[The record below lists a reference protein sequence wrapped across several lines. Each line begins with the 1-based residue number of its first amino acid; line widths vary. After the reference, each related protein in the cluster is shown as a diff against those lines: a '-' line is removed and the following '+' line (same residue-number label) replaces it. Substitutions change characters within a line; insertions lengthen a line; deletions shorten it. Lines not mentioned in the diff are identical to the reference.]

1 MIIPQEFVKS
11 YSKDEF
17 KLLVNHLREVVLP
30 EVEKTGQPFFIDV
43 VLKHSDLIFRPKRWV
58 GSLVETDIKNS
69 KDNRDASIKPKSKKL
84 PKKLEYVLRILATK
98 SSFNYC
104 PVGMISD
111 CINLEAEDRGHAGTL
126 MFCERDT
133 KFPSTVWNK
142 VKNIMEDYIDEQS
155 KTTPNLIKIYSSIK
169 DNLTKK
175 VSEFS
180 INEIIPST
188 LSNEINEKTVG
199 IQIKVYPNRDYHV
212 DEILGINTTE
222 DTWITHQKAIREVT
236 KLLRR
241 SPKMDEM
248 LIEEIYGLVE
258 GNEYFLGDK
267 EFFGR
272 HSSVTAKAECAEEEP
287 LWLWA
292 SSLASRTI
300 DDLDK
305 YRGFDCTDEKA
316 RKKQYSKAIEI
327 FKKLKDWETEKEFIL
342 HIAESN
348 AYTTFEA
355 TIDKVVQKLKDNKK
369 SYTNINDLSVGKVD
383 AALMFC
389 LLVKDYI
396 SEFGLNKSKENVVR
410 TATLVF
416 QKATELLKSKDTIDG
431 LTEAGT
437 GASGRYENFFQ
448 PLWQLLIADR
458 GESLGD
464 IKTALIYNAI
474 EYFSGT
480 PLNPNA
486 NIVIIDRAQN
496 SRNKFVLKTIN
507 VRDGIGL
514 DKGHRDSQSDE
525 TKMDNFFLQFAGDN
539 RFFSNTRMFD
549 DTYAK
554 EYLTDVKEYISKSD
568 LADDE
573 DWDEAFAN
581 TKQFVKLWKLNN
593 K

>member
-1 MIIPQEFVKS
+1 MIIPQKFVKS

-17 KLLVNHLREVVLP
+17 KQLVTHLREIVLP

-43 VLKHSDLIFRPKRWV
+43 VLKHKDLIFRPKRWV
-58 GSLVETDIKNS
+58 GSLIETDIKNS

-104 PVGMISD
+104 PVGMIGD

-133 KFPSTVWNK
+133 KFPSSVWNK

-155 KTTPNLIKIYSSIK
+155 KTTPNLIKIYNSIK
-169 DNLTKK
+169 DNLTKR

-180 INEIIPST
+180 INEIIPSG
-188 LSNEINEKTVG
+188 LSNEIDEKTVG

-258 GNEYFLGDK
+258 SNEYFLGDK

-287 LWLWA
+287 LWLWV

-316 RKKQYSKAIEI
+316 RKKQYGKSIEI
-327 FKKLKDWETEKEFIL
+327 FKKLKDWQDEKDFIL
-342 HIAESN
+342 NIAQSN
-348 AYTTFEA
+348 AYITFET
-355 TIDKVVQKLKDNKK
+355 TIDNIVQKIKEKK
-369 SYTNINDLSVGKVD
+369 RSYTNINDLSVGKVD

-396 SEFGLNKSKENVVR
+396 SEFGLNKSKENIVR
-410 TATLVF
+410 TATLIF
-416 QKATELLKSKDTIDG
+416 TKATELIKSKDTIDE

-437 GASGRYENFFQ
+437 GASGRYEKFFK
-448 PLWQLLIADR
+448 PLWELLIADK

-474 EYFSGT
+474 EYFNDT

-486 NIVIIDRAQN
+486 DIFIIDRAQS
-496 SRNKFVLKTIN
+496 SRNKFVIKTIN
-507 VRDGIGL
+507 IRNGIGL
-514 DKGHRDSQSDE
+514 DKGHKDSQLD
-525 TKMDNFFLQFAGDN
+525 DGNIGNFFLQFAGDN
-539 RFFSNTRMFD
+539 RFWSNTKTFNES
-549 DTYAK
+549 YVK
-554 EYLTDVKEYISKSD
+554 EYLSDVKKFISDSKLED
-568 LADDE
+568 DDE
-573 DWDEAFAN
+573 WDEAFAN
-581 TKQFVKLWKLNN
+581 TKQFVKLWKLNKN
-593 K
+593 